1 VITAWTFE
9 GDCDPRMLVSNRF
22 ELEWP
27 RKSGKMQSFP
37 EIERAEWFDIAE
49 ARRRIIPGQSQ
60 LIYKFEEVVLRE
72 SSLITR
78 PIPGCNG

>member
-1 VITAWTFE
+1 MITAWTFE

-37 EIERAEWFDIAE
+37 EIDRAEWFDTAE

-60 LIYKFEEVVLRE
+60 FIDELEKTVPRQ
-72 SSLITR
+72 SWSITQ
-78 PIPGCNG
+78 PT